1 MENFIPS
8 QIPVISD
15 FFSIYRTVALNGR
28 TLSLNPD
35 FSLPSMDYPEVV
47 TSNFTFPQESFG
59 FIVIPDAN
67 VATCKVSSWWK
78 NRTRTDVKIQ
88 KSSNRIRHV

>member
-1 MENFIPS
+1 MIQVNTFTKEYKFNVNLAIFIPS
-8 QIPVISD
+8 DIPVMSD

-67 VATCKVSSWWK
+67 VATCKVSS
-78 NRTRTDVKIQ
+78 
-88 KSSNRIRHV
+88 